1 LLNLGVAAHSEPTPR
16 LRELASRFAAALPRD
31 GVRLILGGYW
41 GAMRFVAD
49 SAMERGIEV
58 VFVLPADPP
67 VRPPRDRR
75 EAVIIDTGMDLR
87 GRSVILVRSSDALAA
102 LGGESGTMVEV
113 LLAYSMG
120 IPAVVLRSGLPSDSL
135 ERIAEGGRLDSRA
148 GPGIAFADSPEELAA
163 MSLGVAADWARRDR

>member
-1 LLNLGVAAHSEPTPR
+1 
-16 LRELASRFAAALPRD
+16 
-31 GVRLILGGYW
+31 
-41 GAMRFVAD
+41 
-49 SAMERGIEV
+49 MERGIEV

-67 VRPPRDRR
+67 VRPPLRQAGGRDHRHR
-75 EAVIIDTGMDLR
+75 DGLR

-163 MSLGVAADWARRDR
+163 RSLEVAADWARRGR